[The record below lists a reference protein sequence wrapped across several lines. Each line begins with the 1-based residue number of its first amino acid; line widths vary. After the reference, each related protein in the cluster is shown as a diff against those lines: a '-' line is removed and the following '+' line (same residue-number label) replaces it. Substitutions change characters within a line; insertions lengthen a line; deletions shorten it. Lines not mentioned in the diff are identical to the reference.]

1 MVVAFPLYWNVL
13 TSLRTPKEVYQRQG
27 MLMPDALTFENYQ
40 KLFDGTSMIP
50 WLINTSIVTLVATF
64 VSLVAGIFAAYAM
77 ARLRFRGGQSLGKI
91 VLFLYLLPQTL
102 LFIPL
107 FVLLNQVELLN
118 TRMAFYL
125 TYPTLVLPFITWLLL
140 GYFKGLPVELEDA
153 ARIDGCS
160 RLGVL
165 YRIIL
170 PLAAPGI
177 IAAAVFS
184 ITNLWNEFLYALV
197 FVQSDSALDST
208 DRAALFSVGRHHAL
222 GLDDGRCSCHHR
234 SASPRLYAAATLCRR
249 RTDNGCSQGIEVQ
262 FHTISP
268 NLPKPH
274 RTGTMDIVYSTICEC
289 KQAGAPCN
297 VLASNSSVKIT
308 A

>member
-1 MVVAFPLYWNVL
+1 MFYGIRAQKRWRKISAYVILFFFVVIVAFPLYWNVL

-27 MLMPDALTFENYQ
+27 MLMPDALTLENYV

-50 WLINTSIVTLVATF
+50 WLVNTTIVTLVATF
-64 VSLVAGIFAAYAM
+64 TSLVAGVFAAYAM

-91 VLFLYLLPQTL
+91 VLLLYLLPQTL

-107 FVLLNQVELLN
+107 FVLLNEVDLLN

-140 GYFKGLPVELEDA
+140 GYFKGLPIELEDA

-160 RLGVL
+160 RIGVL

-197 FVQSDSALDST
+197 FVQSDTLWT
-208 DRAALFSVGRHHAL
+208 VQI
-222 GLDDGRCSCHHR
+222 GLR
-234 SASPRLYAAATLCRR
+234 SFQLA
-249 RTDNGCSQGIEVQ
+249 D
-262 FHTISP
+262 
-268 NLPKPH
+268 
-274 RTGTMDIVYSTICEC
+274 TMLWGLTM
-289 KQAGAPCN
+289 AGAVVTTVPP
-297 VLASNSSVKIT
+297 VLVYMLLQRFVVGGLTMGAVKG
-308 A
+308 

>member
-1 MVVAFPLYWNVL
+1 MFYGMRAQKRWRKISAYVVLFFFVVVVAFPLYWNIL

-27 MLMPDALTFENYQ
+27 MLMPDTLTFENYQ

-50 WLINTSIVTLVATF
+50 WLVNTSIVTFVATF

-77 ARLRFRGGQSLGKI
+77 ARLRFRGGQSLGKL

-107 FVLLNQVELLN
+107 FVLLNDLTLLN
-118 TRMAFYL
+118 TRTAFYL

-160 RLGVL
+160 RVGVL

-177 IAAAVFS
+177 IASAVFS

-197 FVQSDSALDST
+197 FVQSDTLWT
-208 DRAALFSVGRHHAL
+208 VQI
-222 GLDDGRCSCHHR
+222 GLR
-234 SASPRLYAAATLCRR
+234 SFQLA
-249 RTDNGCSQGIEVQ
+249 D
-262 FHTISP
+262 
-268 NLPKPH
+268 
-274 RTGTMDIVYSTICEC
+274 TMLWGLTM
-289 KQAGAPCN
+289 AGAVVTTIPP
-297 VLASNSSVKIT
+297 VLVYMLLQRFVVGGLTLGAVKG
-308 A
+308 

>member
-1 MVVAFPLYWNVL
+1 MFTGIRAQKQMRKVSAYVVLFFFVVMVAFPLYWNVL

-27 MLMPDALTFENYQ
+27 MLMPDELTLENYRR
-40 KLFDGTSMIP
+40 LFDGTSMIP
-50 WLINTSIVTLVATF
+50 WLLNTSIVTLVATF
-64 VSLVAGIFAAYAM
+64 VSLVAGVFAAYAM
-77 ARLRFRGGQSLGKI
+77 ARLRFNGGQTMGKV

-107 FVLLNQVELLN
+107 FVMLNDASLLN

-140 GYFKGLPVELEDA
+140 GYFKGLPMELEDA

-160 RLGVL
+160 RVGVL
-165 YRIIL
+165 YRIVL

-197 FVQSDSALDST
+197 FVQSDSLWT
-208 DRAALFSVGRHHAL
+208 VQI
-222 GLDDGRCSCHHR
+222 GLR
-234 SASPRLYAAATLCRR
+234 SFQLA
-249 RTDNGCSQGIEVQ
+249 D
-262 FHTISP
+262 
-268 NLPKPH
+268 
-274 RTGTMDIVYSTICEC
+274 TMLWGLTM
-289 KQAGAPCN
+289 AGAVVTTIPP
-297 VLASNSSVKIT
+297 VLVYMLLQRFVVGGLTMGAVKG
-308 A
+308 

>member
-1 MVVAFPLYWNVL
+1 MFYGIRAQKRWRKISAYVVLFFFVVIVAFPLYWNIL

-27 MLMPDALTFENYQ
+27 MLMPDALTVENYQ
-40 KLFDGTSMIP
+40 KLFDGTSMLT
-50 WLINTSIVTLVATF
+50 WLLNTSIVTLVATF

-77 ARLRFRGGQSLGKI
+77 ARLRFRGGQTLGKL

-107 FVLLNQVELLN
+107 FVLLNDLSLLN
-118 TRMAFYL
+118 TRVAFYL

-160 RLGVL
+160 RVGVL

-197 FVQSDSALDST
+197 FVQSDTLWT
-208 DRAALFSVGRHHAL
+208 VQI
-222 GLDDGRCSCHHR
+222 GLR
-234 SASPRLYAAATLCRR
+234 SFQLA
-249 RTDNGCSQGIEVQ
+249 D
-262 FHTISP
+262 
-268 NLPKPH
+268 
-274 RTGTMDIVYSTICEC
+274 TMLWGLTM
-289 KQAGAPCN
+289 AGAVVTTVPP
-297 VLASNSSVKIT
+297 VLVYMLLQRFVVGGLTMGAVKG
-308 A
+308 

>member
-1 MVVAFPLYWNVL
+1 MFYGIRAQKRWRKIVAYLLLFFFVVIVAFPLYWNIL
-13 TSLRTPKEVYQRQG
+13 TSLRTAKEVYQREG
-27 MLMPDALTFENYQ
+27 MLTPDALTFENYV
-40 KLFDGTSMIP
+40 KLFDGTQMIP
-50 WLINTSIVTLVATF
+50 WLINTSIVTFVATI
-64 VSLVAGIFAAYAM
+64 VSLVAGVFAAYAM
-77 ARLRFRGGQSLGKI
+77 ARLRFRGGESLGKT

-107 FVLLNQVELLN
+107 FVLLNEVELLN

-160 RLGVL
+160 RVGVL
-165 YRIIL
+165 YRIVL

-197 FVQSDSALDST
+197 FVSSDTLWT
-208 DRAALFSVGRHHAL
+208 VQI
-222 GLDDGRCSCHHR
+222 GLR
-234 SASPRLYAAATLCRR
+234 SFQLA
-249 RTDNGCSQGIEVQ
+249 D
-262 FHTISP
+262 
-268 NLPKPH
+268 
-274 RTGTMDIVYSTICEC
+274 TMLWGLTM
-289 KQAGAPCN
+289 AGAVVTTVPP
-297 VLASNSSVKIT
+297 VLVYMLLQRFVVGGLTMGAVKG
-308 A
+308 

>member
-1 MVVAFPLYWNVL
+1 MFYGIRAQKRWRKISAYVVLFFFVVIVAFPLYWNLL

-27 MLMPDALTFENYQ
+27 MLMPDALTIENYQ
-40 KLFDGTSMIP
+40 KLFDGTSMLT
-50 WLINTSIVTLVATF
+50 WLLNTSIVTLVATF

-77 ARLRFRGGQSLGKI
+77 ARLRFRGGQTLGKL
-91 VLFLYLLPQTL
+91 VLLLYLLPQTL

-107 FVLLNQVELLN
+107 FVLLNDLSLLN

-160 RLGVL
+160 RVGVL

-197 FVQSDSALDST
+197 FVQSDTLWT
-208 DRAALFSVGRHHAL
+208 VQI
-222 GLDDGRCSCHHR
+222 GLR
-234 SASPRLYAAATLCRR
+234 SFQLA
-249 RTDNGCSQGIEVQ
+249 D
-262 FHTISP
+262 
-268 NLPKPH
+268 
-274 RTGTMDIVYSTICEC
+274 TMLWGLTM
-289 KQAGAPCN
+289 AGAVVTTIPP
-297 VLASNSSVKIT
+297 VLVYMLLQRFVVGGLTMGAVKG
-308 A
+308 

>member
-1 MVVAFPLYWNVL
+1 MFYGMRAQKRWRKITAYVVLFFFVVIVAFPLYWNVL

-27 MLMPDALTFENYQ
+27 MLTPDQLTFENYQ
-40 KLFDGTSMIP
+40 KLFDGTQMIP
-50 WLINTSIVTLVATF
+50 WLANTSIVTLVATF

-77 ARLRFRGGQSLGKI
+77 ARLRFRGGESLGKV

-107 FVLLNQVELLN
+107 FVLLNEAELLN
-118 TRMAFYL
+118 TRLAFYL

-160 RLGVL
+160 RIGVL

-197 FVQSDSALDST
+197 FVQSDTLWT
-208 DRAALFSVGRHHAL
+208 VQI
-222 GLDDGRCSCHHR
+222 GLR
-234 SASPRLYAAATLCRR
+234 SFQLA
-249 RTDNGCSQGIEVQ
+249 D
-262 FHTISP
+262 
-268 NLPKPH
+268 
-274 RTGTMDIVYSTICEC
+274 TMLWGLTM
-289 KQAGAPCN
+289 AGAVVTTVPP
-297 VLASNSSVKIT
+297 VLVYMLLQRFVVGGLTLGAVKG
-308 A
+308 

>member
-1 MVVAFPLYWNVL
+1 MFYGIRAQKRWRKINAYIILFFFVVIVAFPLYWNVL

-27 MLMPDALTFENYQ
+27 MLTPDLLTFENYQ
-40 KLFDGTSMIP
+40 KLFDGTQMFT
-50 WLINTSIVTLVATF
+50 WLVNTSIVTLVATF
-64 VSLVAGIFAAYAM
+64 VSLVAGVFAAYAM
-77 ARLRFRGGQSLGKI
+77 ARLRFRGGESLGKV

-107 FVLLNQVELLN
+107 FVLLNDATLLN

-160 RLGVL
+160 RIGVL

-197 FVQSDSALDST
+197 FVQSDTLWT
-208 DRAALFSVGRHHAL
+208 VQI
-222 GLDDGRCSCHHR
+222 GLR
-234 SASPRLYAAATLCRR
+234 SFQLA
-249 RTDNGCSQGIEVQ
+249 D
-262 FHTISP
+262 
-268 NLPKPH
+268 
-274 RTGTMDIVYSTICEC
+274 TMLWGLTM
-289 KQAGAPCN
+289 AGAVVTTVPP
-297 VLASNSSVKIT
+297 VLVYMLLQRFVVGGLTMGAVKG
-308 A
+308 

>member
-1 MVVAFPLYWNVL
+1 MFYGIRAQKRWRKVVAYILLFFFVVIVAFPLYWNVL
-13 TSLRTPKEVYQRQG
+13 TSLRTPKEVYQREG
-27 MLMPDALTFENYQ
+27 MLTPDAVTLENYV
-40 KLFDGTSMIP
+40 KLFDGTQMLP
-50 WLINTSIVTLVATF
+50 WLVNTTIVTLVATF

-77 ARLRFRGGQSLGKI
+77 ARLRFRGGESLGKI

-107 FVLLNQVELLN
+107 FVLLNDAELLN
-118 TRMAFYL
+118 TRAAFYL

-160 RLGVL
+160 RVGVL

-197 FVQSDSALDST
+197 FVQSDTLWT
-208 DRAALFSVGRHHAL
+208 VQI
-222 GLDDGRCSCHHR
+222 GLR
-234 SASPRLYAAATLCRR
+234 SFQLA
-249 RTDNGCSQGIEVQ
+249 D
-262 FHTISP
+262 
-268 NLPKPH
+268 
-274 RTGTMDIVYSTICEC
+274 TMLWGLTM
-289 KQAGAPCN
+289 AGAVVTTVPP
-297 VLASNSSVKIT
+297 VLVYMLLQRFVVGGLTLGAVKG
-308 A
+308 

>member
-1 MVVAFPLYWNVL
+1 MFYGIRAQKRWRKISAYVVLFFFVVIVAFPLYWNLL

-27 MLMPDALTFENYQ
+27 MLMPDALTIENYQ
-40 KLFDGTSMIP
+40 KLFDGTSMLT
-50 WLINTSIVTLVATF
+50 WLLNTSIVTLVATF

-77 ARLRFRGGQSLGKI
+77 ARLRFRGGQTLGKL
-91 VLFLYLLPQTL
+91 VLLLYLLPQTL

-107 FVLLNQVELLN
+107 FVLLNDLSLLN
-118 TRMAFYL
+118 TRIAFYL

-160 RLGVL
+160 RVGVL

-197 FVQSDSALDST
+197 FVQSDTLWT
-208 DRAALFSVGRHHAL
+208 VQI
-222 GLDDGRCSCHHR
+222 GLR
-234 SASPRLYAAATLCRR
+234 SFQLA
-249 RTDNGCSQGIEVQ
+249 D
-262 FHTISP
+262 
-268 NLPKPH
+268 
-274 RTGTMDIVYSTICEC
+274 TMLWGLTM
-289 KQAGAPCN
+289 AGAVVTTIPP
-297 VLASNSSVKIT
+297 VLVYMLLQRFVVGGLTMGAVKG
-308 A
+308 

>member
-1 MVVAFPLYWNVL
+1 
-13 TSLRTPKEVYQRQG
+13 
-27 MLMPDALTFENYQ
+27 
-40 KLFDGTSMIP
+40 MIP
-50 WLINTSIVTLVATF
+50 WLVNTTIVTLVSTF
-64 VSLVAGIFAAYAM
+64 VSLVAGIFAAYAL
-77 ARLRFRGGQSLGKI
+77 ARLRFRGGQSLGKV

-107 FVLLNQVELLN
+107 FVLLNDIDLLN
-118 TRMAFYL
+118 TRMAFYV

-160 RLGVL
+160 RIGVL

-197 FVQSDSALDST
+197 FVQSDTLWT
-208 DRAALFSVGRHHAL
+208 VQI
-222 GLDDGRCSCHHR
+222 GLR
-234 SASPRLYAAATLCRR
+234 SFQLA
-249 RTDNGCSQGIEVQ
+249 D
-262 FHTISP
+262 
-268 NLPKPH
+268 
-274 RTGTMDIVYSTICEC
+274 TMLWGLTM
-289 KQAGAPCN
+289 AGAVVTTIPP
-297 VLASNSSVKIT
+297 VVVYMLLQRFVVGGLTLGAVKG
-308 A
+308 

>member
-1 MVVAFPLYWNVL
+1 
-13 TSLRTPKEVYQRQG
+13 LRTPKEVYQREG
-27 MLMPDALTFENYQ
+27 MLMPDALTLENYQ
-40 KLFDGTSMIP
+40 KLFDGTSMWP
-50 WLINTSIVTLVATF
+50 WLLNTSIVTLVATF
-64 VSLVAGIFAAYAM
+64 VSLVAGVFAAYAM
-77 ARLRFRGGQSLGKI
+77 ARLRFRGGQSLGKM

-107 FVLLNQVELLN
+107 FVMLNEMTLLN
-118 TRMAFYL
+118 TRTAFYL

-160 RLGVL
+160 RVGVL

-197 FVQSDSALDST
+197 FVQSDTLWT
-208 DRAALFSVGRHHAL
+208 VQI
-222 GLDDGRCSCHHR
+222 GLR
-234 SASPRLYAAATLCRR
+234 SFQLA
-249 RTDNGCSQGIEVQ
+249 D
-262 FHTISP
+262 
-268 NLPKPH
+268 
-274 RTGTMDIVYSTICEC
+274 TMLWGLTM
-289 KQAGAPCN
+289 AGAVVTTVPP
-297 VLASNSSVKIT
+297 VLVYMLLQRFVVGGLTMGAVKG
-308 A
+308 

>member
-1 MVVAFPLYWNVL
+1 MFYGMRAQKRWRKITAYVVLFFFVVVVAFPLYWNVL

-27 MLMPDALTFENYQ
+27 MLTPDLLTFENYQ
-40 KLFDGTSMIP
+40 KLFDGTQMIP
-50 WLINTSIVTLVATF
+50 WLVNTTIVTLVATF

-77 ARLRFRGGQSLGKI
+77 ARLRFRGGESLGKV

-107 FVLLNQVELLN
+107 FVLLNEAELLN

-160 RLGVL
+160 RIGVL

-197 FVQSDSALDST
+197 FVQSDTLWT
-208 DRAALFSVGRHHAL
+208 VQI
-222 GLDDGRCSCHHR
+222 GLR
-234 SASPRLYAAATLCRR
+234 SFQLA
-249 RTDNGCSQGIEVQ
+249 D
-262 FHTISP
+262 
-268 NLPKPH
+268 
-274 RTGTMDIVYSTICEC
+274 TMLWGLTM
-289 KQAGAPCN
+289 AGAVVTTVPP
-297 VLASNSSVKIT
+297 VLVYMLLQRFVVGGLTLGAVKG
-308 A
+308 